1 MALKKEAAVH
11 SQPTLEPSE
20 AYRSALAAGG
30 KMAQPPFSRQ
40 QGGEVCDVCGHVNLE
55 GASVCEQCDVPLPS
69 SVMIPSSDREAPAH
83 AASED
88 IGQMAGA
95 VWHALNTRG
104 ERSLAQLKKE
114 VNAKVPLFDW
124 AIGWLAR
131 EDKISIAPKKS
142 SFTIRLK

>member
-1 MALKKEAAVH
+1 MHK
-11 SQPTLEPSE
+11 
-20 AYRSALAAGG
+20 
-30 KMAQPPFSRQ
+30 
-40 QGGEVCDVCGHVNLE
+40 
-55 GASVCEQCDVPLPS
+55 
-69 SVMIPSSDREAPAH
+69 
-83 AASED
+83 D

-131 EDKISIAPKKS
+131 EDKIVITPKKG